1 MEMPEYEAPR
11 RRRRP
16 RRRRKSGLPLV
27 CAAAAQAALGVL
39 LSQVLDHRL
48 PGDGVA
54 VPEYVVQD
62 LLPVNEW
69 SRPGTALEKIDAVVI
84 HYVGNPGTTA
94 QANRNYFA
102 SLSSGE
108 EGTYASSHFIVGLEG
123 EVLQCIPL
131 MEISYASNTRNS
143 DTVAIEVCHPDETG
157 KFSPV
162 TYDRLVELTAWLCRE
177 FRLDPERDVIRHYDV
192 TGKICPKYFVE
203 EPAAWDQFRMDVDQA
218 MAALEESDR

>member
-1 MEMPEYEAPR
+1 MTETH
-11 RRRRP
+11 RRRP
-16 RRRRKSGLPLV
+16 ARRRAAPRPAVLAGGLLAVVLLALGGIVWLVGSGLPGEDV
-27 CAAAAQAALGVL
+27 K
-39 LSQVLDHRL
+39 
-48 PGDGVA
+48 
-54 VPEYVVQD
+54 VPDYVEQD

-131 MEISYASNTRNS
+131 TEISYASNTRNS

-157 KFSPV
+157 KFSAV
-162 TYDRLVELTAWLCRE
+162 TYDRVVELTAWLCRE
-177 FRLDPERDVIRHYDV
+177 FRLKPEKDVIRHYDV
-192 TGKICPKYFVE
+192 SGKVCPKYFVE
-203 EPAAWDQFRMDVDQA
+203 DPEAWEQFLEDVSSA
-218 MAALEESDR
+218 VIGGGN

>member
-1 MEMPEYEAPR
+1 MKR
-11 RRRRP
+11 RAAGEDP
-16 RRRRKSGLPLV
+16 GGAGKSGLPLV
-27 CAAAAQAALGVL
+27 CAAAALAALGVL

-84 HYVGNPGTTA
+84 HYVGNPDTTA

-108 EGTYASSHFIVGLEG
+108 EGS
-123 EVLQCIPL
+123 
-131 MEISYASNTRNS
+131 M
-143 DTVAIEVCHPDETG
+143 
-157 KFSPV
+157 
-162 TYDRLVELTAWLCRE
+162 
-177 FRLDPERDVIRHYDV
+177 
-192 TGKICPKYFVE
+192 
-203 EPAAWDQFRMDVDQA
+203 PAATSSWGWRARCSSAFP
-218 MAALEESDR
+218 

>member
-16 RRRRKSGLPLV
+16 RRRRKSGLPPV
-27 CAAAAQAALGVL
+27 CAAAALAALGVL

>member
-16 RRRRKSGLPLV
+16 RRRRKSGLPLA
-27 CAAAAQAALGVL
+27 CAAAALAALGVL

-108 EGTYASSHFIVGLEG
+108 EGMEG

-131 MEISYASNTRNS
+131 TEISYASNTRNS

-157 KFSPV
+157 KFSAV
-162 TYDRLVELTAWLCRE
+162 TYDRVVELTAWLCRE
-177 FRLDPERDVIRHYDV
+177 FRLKPEKDVIRHYDV
-192 TGKICPKYFVE
+192 SGKVCPKYFVE
-203 EPAAWDQFRMDVDQA
+203 DPEAWEQFLEDVSS
-218 MAALEESDR
+218 ALIGGGN

>member
-27 CAAAAQAALGVL
+27 CAAAALAALGVL

-131 MEISYASNTRNS
+131 TEIAYASNSRND
-143 DTVAIEVCHPDETG
+143 DTVSIEVCHPDETG
-157 KFSPV
+157 EFSPV
-162 TYDRLVELTAWLCRE
+162 TYDRVVELAAWLCE
-177 FRLDPERDVIRHYDV
+177 TFHLDPETDVIRHYYV
-192 TGKICPKYFVE
+192 TEKLCPLYYVE
-203 EPAAWDQFRMDVDQA
+203 HPEAWDAFRTDVADA
-218 MAALEESDR
+218 MEAENS

>member
-27 CAAAAQAALGVL
+27 CAAAALAALGVL

-84 HYVGNPGTTA
+84 HYVGNPDTTA

-108 EGTYASSHFIVGLEG
+108 EGIYASSHFIVGLEG

-131 MEISYASNTRNS
+131 TEIAYASNSRND
-143 DTVAIEVCHPDETG
+143 DTVSIEVCHPDETG
-157 KFSPV
+157 EFSPV
-162 TYDRLVELTAWLCRE
+162 TYDRVVELTAWLCE
-177 FRLDPERDVIRHYDV
+177 TFHLDPETDVIRHYDV
-192 TGKICPKYFVE
+192 TEKLCPLYYVE
-203 EPAAWDQFRMDVDQA
+203 HPEAWDAFRTDVADA
-218 MAALEESDR
+218 MEAENS